1 MTDLE
6 KRAVCVERLARAEKI
21 SRIVLTLAVLMTML
35 TVPAFAASGAGSQ
48 ISSAVS
54 NGMKSVY
61 GVITS
66 VIMPIATVVFAFAAA
81 KLLFGGQ
88 RAMEQGQGKLL
99 TILLVLAGVYLAP
112 IIIEEV
118 AGWVKNL
125 STSTG
130 VWTTG

>member
-35 TVPAFAASGAGSQ
+35 TVPASGAGSQ

>member
-1 MTDLE
+1 MPSLE
-6 KRAVCVERLARAEKI
+6 KREARVERMARAEKI
-21 SRIVLTLAVLMTML
+21 SRIVLTVAIIMTIL
-35 TVPAFAASGAGSQ
+35 TVPAFAAQGAGSQ

-61 GVITS
+61 NVITS

-99 TILLVLAGVYLAP
+99 AILLVLAGVYLAP

-125 STSTG
+125 SGTTG
-130 VWTTG
+130 VWGS